1 MARIAPWRLTWSHRA
16 THLCNLGYTGAFLV
30 HLFNKGGWLGQGPG
44 QKNFV
49 DNLFSV
55 PPSSTKSC
63 PEQVPLLCYDSAQ
76 HTPPRQS
83 CCSSPMFPCLPGH
96 GLESF
101 VAGRAGT
108 GSQANDLK
116 QGKLTLWHRSTHFKA
131 CSCKTHTVL

>member
-1 MARIAPWRLTWSHRA
+1 M
-16 THLCNLGYTGAFLV
+16 V

-76 HTPPRQS
+76 HTPPPRAAALVP
-83 CCSSPMFPCLPGH
+83 CSHAFQVMALNLLWLA
-96 GLESF
+96 GL
-101 VAGRAGT
+101 G
-108 GSQANDLK
+108 QAAK
-116 QGKLTLWHRSTHFKA
+116 QMT
-131 CSCKTHTVL
+131 